1 MESDMPAFYHC
12 ATFDESIAMLRDL
25 CAQGYRIIAGRS
37 YDEPSAPQYDRVT
50 DQLLEQLRVGPG
62 YCLTGEFTRFPVQ
75 LRQLDSSPASGN
87 YIVDA
92 LTEGPV
98 LEGLLAR
105 VRAVDGKDTTI
116 PGFVSHQPQYRNP
129 ESGQWEK
136 APSDLKAAY
145 KRAVSIMK
153 KHLVKSELAKVPIG
167 REVLKLAQE
176 GKVLLR
182 DHFGV

>member
-1 MESDMPAFYHC
+1 MPAFYHC

-25 CAQGYRIIAGRS
+25 CAQGYQIIAGGP

-50 DQLLEQLRVGPG
+50 DQLLEQLRVGPAYYVAG
-62 YCLTGEFTRFPVQ
+62 SFTRFPVQ
-75 LRQLDSSPASGN
+75 LRRLDGGPAAGKC
-87 YIVDA
+87 IVDA

-105 VRAVDGKDTTI
+105 VRTVDGKETTI
-116 PGFVSHQPQYRNP
+116 PGYVSHQPQYRHP
-129 ESGQWEK
+129 ESDQWEK

-153 KHLVKSELAKVPIG
+153 KHLVNSELAKVPIG

-182 DHFGV
+182 DHYTV